1 MQPVDFFRGRID
13 AMNRTLLVLGAIFS
27 GLCFAQEGP
36 QLVGEDSYLSCLT
49 PAAAERGSPEYPTQ
63 QLFAKT
69 GGRVRVALTFMS
81 RDSGPQVR
89 LINPDQWREYD
100 QDAFLRSIER
110 FVSKY
115 RLPCLHGG
123 SAEMVQTFNFSPEA
137 QAVYPLD
144 VTDSRSAMAKS
155 ECKFEHVGDKP
166 AYPSSSASP
175 IGNVVFRM
183 KFEQRDEP
191 PTVTVVYGGGHYL
204 LAENAKSWASASRL
218 RCATALE
225 KPVEFIETIRYIRK
239 DMGIPMVL
247 KDMDFI
253 SFLKSVDR
261 KSLGS
266 PAFDFNSM
274 SCPFDVKVRLLQP
287 YAPNEVAEVSGRNGS
302 RKEFLAW
309 LKTLVFNF
317 PRDYERFL
325 VGQSMQVAVPCMSL
339 DLR

>member
-1 MQPVDFFRGRID
+1 MTTQS
-13 AMNRTLLVLGAIFS
+13 NWHKTLLVLGAFLS
-27 GLCFAQEGP
+27 GQCFAQEGP
-36 QLVGEDSYLSCLT
+36 QLVGEESLQSCLT
-49 PAAAERGSPEYPTQ
+49 PAAAERGSPEYPPQ

-69 GGRVRVALTFMS
+69 GGKVRVALTFTS
-81 RDSGPQVR
+81 RDSGPSVR

-115 RLPCLHGG
+115 RLPCLQGG
-123 SAEMVQTFNFSPEA
+123 SAEIVQTFNFSSESRS
-137 QAVYPLD
+137 VYPLD

-155 ECKFEHVGDKP
+155 DCKIEHVGDKP
-166 AYPSSSASP
+166 AYPSSSANP

-191 PTVTVVYGGGHYL
+191 PTVTMVYGGGHYL
-204 LAENAKSWASASRL
+204 LAENAKSWASSSRL
-218 RCATALE
+218 RCATPLE
-225 KPVEFIETIRYIRK
+225 KSVEFTETIRYFRK
-239 DMGIPMVL
+239 DIGIPMVL

-253 SFLKSVDR
+253 LFLKSVDR
-261 KSLGS
+261 KTLGT
-266 PAFDFNSM
+266 PKFDFNAM
-274 SCPFDVKVRLLQP
+274 SCPFDVKVRLIQP
-287 YAPNEVAEVSGRNGS
+287 YAPNDVAEISQRNEN

-325 VGQSMQVAVPCMSL
+325 VGQSMQIAVPCMSL
-339 DLR
+339 DLS